1 MTFNPDPFEPAPW
14 LKNAHFQTVFASLFM
29 KVPVPP
35 YRREIIDLPDGDI
48 IAADW
53 VDGNRDAPVFVLI
66 HGMEGDSHSL
76 YARLL
81 MNECDRRGWTGVVL
95 HMRSCGVLNRK
106 AQFYHAGWYHDVKYF
121 MDEVIPERIG
131 GRALYLAGVSL
142 GGSQV
147 AHYLANANPPQNLR
161 SAVLISAP
169 LDLRGSADFMKTGM
183 NRLYIYKFRRTL
195 LKKYR
200 AKAELIASP
209 VFERKLSAAKN
220 FWDLDNGAT
229 APMHGFAD
237 AAEYYDKMSG
247 KNALPQIKHPTLYLA
262 SKDDPFIP
270 EDSMPLEI
278 GETPSV
284 LSEHG
289 GHVGFVDRDGSSWM
303 VRTVFQYF
311 EQS

>member
-1 MTFNPDPFEPAPW
+1 M
-14 LKNAHFQTVFASLFM
+14 S
-29 KVPVPP
+29 VPLPK
-35 YRREIIDLPDGDI
+35 YRREIIKLPDSDI

-53 VDGNRDAPVFVLI
+53 VDGAGNAPVCVLI
-66 HGMEGDSHSL
+66 HGMEGDSGSR

-81 MNECDRRGWTGVVL
+81 MNECERRGWTGVVL
-95 HMRSCGVLNRK
+95 HMRSCGILNRK
-106 AQFYHAGWYHDVKYF
+106 PQFYHAGWYQDVKYF
-121 MDEVIPERIG
+121 MDKLIPECTG
-131 GRALYLAGVSL
+131 GRELYLVGVSL

-147 AHYLANANPPQNLR
+147 AHYLANGNPPQNLK
-161 SAVLISAP
+161 SAALISAP
-169 LDLRGSADFMKTGM
+169 LDLRGSADFMKNGI
-183 NRLYIYKFRRTL
+183 NRLYIYKFRRSL

-200 AKAELIASP
+200 AKAELIANP
-209 VFERKLSAAKN
+209 VFERKLSRAKN
-220 FWDLDNGAT
+220 FWDLDNYAT

-237 AAEYYDKMSG
+237 AAEYYEKMSG
-247 KNALPQIKHPTLYLA
+247 KNALPHIKLPTLYLA

-278 GETPSV
+278 GDTPSV